1 MTQAILAKSLI
12 INNIRIILT
21 LRALLVVNLYID
33 VPHCVS
39 ITMHCRQR
47 KGHFVGD
54 DGQKQDNYTGFKH
67 SRQRIRHF
75 LRDNEILAVSFSSLY
90 LK

>member
-12 INNIRIILT
+12 ISYIRIILT
-21 LRALLVVNLYID
+21 FRVVSSVVIICTLMCLID

-39 ITMHCRQR
+39 ITMRCRQR

-54 DGQKQDNYTGFKH
+54 DGQKQDQLHGFLTLSSKNKAFLA
-67 SRQRIRHF
+67 RQ
-75 LRDNEILAVSFSSLY
+75 
-90 LK
+90 

>member
-12 INNIRIILT
+12 INHIRIILT

-39 ITMHCRQR
+39 ITMRCRQR
-47 KGHFVGD
+47 KGHFVGE
-54 DGQKQDNYTGFKH
+54 DG
-67 SRQRIRHF
+67 
-75 LRDNEILAVSFSSLY
+75 
-90 LK
+90 